1 MGSRERAGATRAAAG
16 STARQNRVDAA
27 TVGVPGFAGYRT
39 ARWAR
44 RNPGQ
49 AASLAAGMATAGTAG
64 ALAGAAA
71 AGGGRADGSS
81 ASSGQAANGSGP
93 RSDGTDPEDTQ
104 QAGPGP
110 PGKAGGRGRA
120 PRRGRAR
127 QQPVMARLARP
138 GGPGVPAGTVRREG
152 PGRPVLAPADPP
164 PEVVPD
170 HGPDVGSAQGGFHRH
185 RACPGRSWRL
195 PAVAP
200 PIAGGV
206 RTHGSPGDV
215 RASTGAVLT
224 GGAGQPGAVGTG
236 GEH

>member
-1 MGSRERAGATRAAAG
+1 
-16 STARQNRVDAA
+16 
-27 TVGVPGFAGYRT
+27 
-39 ARWAR
+39 
-44 RNPGQ
+44 
-49 AASLAAGMATAGTAG
+49 
-64 ALAGAAA
+64 
-71 AGGGRADGSS
+71 
-81 ASSGQAANGSGP
+81 
-93 RSDGTDPEDTQ
+93 
-104 QAGPGP
+104 
-110 PGKAGGRGRA
+110 
-120 PRRGRAR
+120 
-127 QQPVMARLARP
+127 MARLARP

-152 PGRPVLAPADPP
+152 PGRPVLAPADPT

-224 GGAGQPGAVGTG
+224 GGAGRPGAVGTG
-236 GEH
+236 GEHLPVAPVQPGGPDAGGRGGAAGFLPLRHPPPPPERGGRERGGEGKRGDLGGGRI